1 MRNFGEHNSSFRS
14 DNGVLRGPTGVP
26 VDDGSQAFKDHINRR
41 IEASY
46 DESKRVSVEELMT
59 MLKNDRQ
66 NRT

>member
-1 MRNFGEHNSSFRS
+1 MRNFGEHNSSFDPS
-14 DNGVLRGPTGVP
+14 DGVLRGFTGVP
-26 VDDGSQAFKDHINRR
+26 VDDGSQAFKDHINHR

-66 NRT
+66 NRM